1 MYKRQDK
8 EAALKWKE
16 ELMAEFPEMEFH
28 QDPLSL
34 SVACHIGAGAL
45 AVAWTHKIED

>member
-1 MYKRQDK
+1 MERR
-8 EAALKWKE
+8 
-16 ELMAEFPEMEFH
+16 LMAEFPGMEFH

-45 AVAWTHKIED
+45 AVAWTHKIDD